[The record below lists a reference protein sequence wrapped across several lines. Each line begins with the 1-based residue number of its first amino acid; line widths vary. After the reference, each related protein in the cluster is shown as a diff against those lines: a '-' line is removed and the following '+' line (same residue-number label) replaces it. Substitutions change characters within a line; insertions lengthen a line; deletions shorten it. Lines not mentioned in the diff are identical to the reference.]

1 MKLICAV
8 FFVTIFPLLVHG
20 QQLIFLTA
28 LQDSIKETSGLI
40 YLNQKLITHNDSG
53 GKPALYE
60 IDSISGNVIR
70 TVAISNATN
79 IDWEDICYD
88 STYLYIGDFG
98 NDGSRTDLKIYR
110 LPISSYLTTVN
121 DTVTVDTI
129 QFNYSDQTDFTP
141 TQFSTNFDAEA
152 LISSNDSLYIFT
164 KNWGDN
170 WTNIYALPKT
180 PGTYQISKVDSIN
193 SQGLVTGATYNLASN
208 TILLIGYTFVSPF
221 IIEIS
226 NFTFNE
232 FSSGTIK
239 RYLISPTP
247 DCSFQMEGITSLN
260 QNQYYI
266 TAEEFTPLKS
276 ALYRLDKDYL
286 SGLESIEEITGL
298 IYPNPASNYV
308 HIKNIDLSTVEI
320 YDLQGALQKISSS
333 EQIYISDLRKG
344 VYIINIKNSRGDKSV
359 TKKLIIN

>member
-1 MKLICAV
+1 MRLIGAL
-8 FFVTIFPLLVHG
+8 FFMTIFPLLVDG

-40 YLNQKLITHNDSG
+40 YLNQKLITHNDSE

-60 IDSISGNVIR
+60 LDSISGNVIR

-110 LPISSYLTTVN
+110 LPITSYLTTVN

-152 LISSNDSLYIFT
+152 LISYNDSLYIFT
-164 KNWGDN
+164 KNWGN
-170 WTNIYALPKT
+170 SWTNIYALPKT

-193 SQGLVTGATYNLASN
+193 SQGLVTGATYNPVSN

-226 NFTFNE
+226 NFTYNE
-232 FSSGTIK
+232 FSSGTIN
-239 RYLISPTP
+239 RFLIPPPP
-247 DCSFQMEGITSLN
+247 DFSYQMESVTSLN

-266 TAEEFTPLKS
+266 TAEKFGTLKS
-276 ALYRLDKDYL
+276 ALYRLNTDNL
-286 SGLESIEEITGL
+286 LGLETMEEITDL
-298 IYPNPASNYV
+298 IYPNPASNV
-308 HIKNIDLSTVEI
+308 IHIENSDLSTVEI
-320 YDLQGALQKISSS
+320 YDLQGVLQKFSSS

-344 VYIINIKNSRGDKSV
+344 LYITIIKNSRGDISV
-359 TKKLIIN
+359 SQKLIIK